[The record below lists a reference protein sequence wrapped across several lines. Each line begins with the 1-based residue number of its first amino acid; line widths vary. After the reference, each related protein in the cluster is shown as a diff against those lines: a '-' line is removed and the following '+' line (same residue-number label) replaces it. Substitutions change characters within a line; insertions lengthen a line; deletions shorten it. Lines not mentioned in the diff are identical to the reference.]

1 MLKSK
6 RLSKK
11 YGKKTVVKEV
21 DFHIPHGKITSLIGP
36 NGAGKSTVLNMI
48 ARLIE
53 RESGDIMFKEKDVL
67 EWNSTELAKNLSILK
82 QSNSLYLKLT
92 IKELVE
98 FGRFPYSK
106 GNLTAEDREKVD
118 IAIEYMELDDIKDR
132 YLDELSGGQRQRAYI
147 AMVIAQDT
155 EYLMLDEPLNNI
167 DIKHSKN
174 MMRLI
179 RKLCNELHKTVIL
192 VMHDLNFAS
201 CYSDYIIAFK
211 DGKILKAGN
220 AEEVMTREVLE
231 EIYELPVAIHNIE
244 GRNICVYY

>member
-118 IAIEYMELDDIKDR
+118 IAIKYMELDDIKDK

>member
-92 IKELVE
+92 IRELVE

-118 IAIEYMELDDIKDR
+118 IAIKYMELDDIKDK

-179 RKLCNELHKTVIL
+179 RKLCNELQKTVIL

-211 DGKILKAGN
+211 DGKVLKAGN
-220 AEEVMTREVLE
+220 TEEVMTREVLE

>member
-1 MLKSK
+1 
-6 RLSKK
+6 
-11 YGKKTVVKEV
+11 
-21 DFHIPHGKITSLIGP
+21 
-36 NGAGKSTVLNMI
+36 
-48 ARLIE
+48 
-53 RESGDIMFKEKDVL
+53 
-67 EWNSTELAKNLSILK
+67 
-82 QSNSLYLKLT
+82 
-92 IKELVE
+92 
-98 FGRFPYSK
+98 
-106 GNLTAEDREKVD
+106 
-118 IAIEYMELDDIKDR
+118 MELDDIKDK

-179 RKLCNELHKTVIL
+179 RKLCNELQKTVIL

-211 DGKILKAGN
+211 DGKVLKAGN
-220 AEEVMTREVLE
+220 TEEVMTREVLE

>member
-92 IKELVE
+92 IRELVE

-118 IAIEYMELDDIKDR
+118 IAIKYMELDDIKDK

>member
-92 IKELVE
+92 IRELVE

-106 GNLTAEDREKVD
+106 GNLTAEDRGKVD
-118 IAIEYMELDDIKDR
+118 IAIEYMELDDIKDK

-179 RKLCNELHKTVIL
+179 RKLCNELQKTVIL

-211 DGKILKAGN
+211 DGKVLKAGN
-220 AEEVMTREVLE
+220 TEEVMTREVLE
-231 EIYELPVAIHNIE
+231 EIYDLPVAIHNIE

>member
-53 RESGDIMFKEKDVL
+53 RESGDIMFKEKDVI
-67 EWNSTELAKNLSILK
+67 EWNSTELAKHLSILK

-92 IKELVE
+92 IRELVE

-106 GNLTAEDREKVD
+106 GNLTDEDREKVD
-118 IAIEYMELDDIKDR
+118 IAIKYMELDDIKDR

-174 MMRLI
+174 MMGLI

-211 DGKILKAGN
+211 GGKILKAGN
-220 AEEVMTREVLE
+220 VGEVMTREVLE
-231 EIYELPVAIHNIE
+231 EIYELPVAIHNID

>member
-92 IKELVE
+92 IRELVE

-220 AEEVMTREVLE
+220 TEEVMTREVLE